1 MGANLKEVRERI
13 SSVNSTQQITKAM
26 KMVSSAKLRRAK
38 DRVVAARPYAD
49 KMTKIFADLNLR
61 APDFKHRLLAS
72 AGSASES
79 ANRERILL
87 ILVTGDKGL
96 CGAFNTNLIKAGR
109 DFLRLHQKDEVEL
122 VLVGRKG
129 VDFFRRR
136 PVTIR
141 RQYLNVTASGLV
153 SLNDA
158 KKIADEVIEDFVS
171 EETQFD
177 KVFLI
182 YSVFKS
188 ALSNIAVTEQLL
200 PIGRTGDVGEPASDV
215 LVNYLYEQ
223 PPDET
228 FGKLLPNL
236 ILTTVYRALLESV
249 ASETGS
255 RMTAMEA
262 ATKNA
267 DQVIAK
273 LTLTMNRVRQAAI
286 TREIIEVV
294 SGAEAL

>member
-1 MGANLKEVRERI
+1 MPNLKDLRRRVRA
-13 SSVNSTQQITKAM
+13 VQSTRQITKAM

-38 DRVVAARPYAD
+38 ERVVAARPYSD
-49 KMTKIFADLNLR
+49 KMTRIFADLNLR
-61 APDFKHRLLAS
+61 APDYKHRLLATGG
-72 AGSASES
+72 AEAET
-79 ANRERILL
+79 AKRQKVLL

-96 CGAFNTNLIKAGR
+96 CGGFNTNLIKAGR
-109 DFLRLHQKDEVEL
+109 EFLRQHEKDEVEL

-158 KKIADEVIEDFVS
+158 RKIADETIADFAGEED
-171 EETQFD
+171 FD

-188 ALSNIAVTEQLL
+188 ALSSHPVTEQLL
-200 PIGRTGDVGEPASDV
+200 PVGRSGETAPTEA
-215 LVNYLYEQ
+215 LVNYVYEQ
-223 PPDET
+223 SPDEI
-228 FGKLLPNL
+228 FGRLLPNL
-236 ILTTVYRALLESV
+236 ILTTIYRALLESV

-267 DQVIAK
+267 DDVISK

-286 TREIIEVV
+286 TRDIIEVV

>member
-1 MGANLKEVRERI
+1 MPNLKDLRRRVRA
-13 SSVNSTQQITKAM
+13 VQSTRQITKAM
-26 KMVSSAKLRRAK
+26 KMVSAALLRRAK

-61 APDFKHRLLAS
+61 APDYRHRLLAA
-72 AGSASES
+72 AGNDVETGK
-79 ANRERILL
+79 RERILL
-87 ILVTGDKGL
+87 ILMTADKGL
-96 CGAFNTNLIKAGR
+96 CGAFNTNLIKACR
-109 DFLRLHQKDEVEL
+109 DFLRQHEKDEVEL

-129 VDFFRRR
+129 LDFFRRR

-141 RQYLNVTASGLV
+141 RQYLNVTASGVV
-153 SLNDA
+153 SLADA
-158 KKIADEVIEDFVS
+158 KKIADEVIDDFTS
-171 EETQFD
+171 DEAHFD
-177 KVFLI
+177 KVYLI

-188 ALSNIAVTEQLL
+188 ALSNIPGAEQLL
-200 PIGRTGDVGEPASDV
+200 PVGRSTGSDEGGV
-215 LVNYLYEQ
+215 ETLVNYVYEQ
-223 PPDET
+223 PPDEV
-228 FGKLLPNL
+228 FGRLLPNL
-236 ILTTVYRALLESV
+236 ILTSIYRALLESV

-267 DQVIAK
+267 DQVISK

>member
-1 MGANLKEVRERI
+1 
-13 SSVNSTQQITKAM
+13 
-26 KMVSSAKLRRAK
+26 MVSSAKLRRAK

-49 KMTKIFADLNLR
+49 KMTRVFDDLNLR
-61 APDFKHRLLAS
+61 APDYRHPLLALRGGEEEGRGRERLL
-72 AGSASES
+72 
-79 ANRERILL
+79 LVL
-87 ILVTGDKGL
+87 IIGDKGL
-96 CGAFNTNLIKAGR
+96 CGGFNTNLIKAAR
-109 DFLRLHQKDEVEL
+109 NFLHEHEKDDVEL
-122 VLVGRKG
+122 VVVGRKG

-153 SLNDA
+153 NFADA
-158 KKIADEVIEDFVS
+158 RKIADEVIEDFVS
-171 EETQFD
+171 TENPFD
-177 KVFLI
+177 RVFLA

-188 ALSNIAVTEQLL
+188 ALSSTPVTEQLL
-200 PIGRTGDVGEPASDV
+200 PVGRSGGVDPGSSSAPSEV
-215 LVNYLYEQ
+215 LVDYIYEQ
-223 PPDET
+223 GPEEV

-236 ILTTVYRALLESV
+236 ILTRVYRALLESV

-267 DQVIAK
+267 DEVIAK